1 VHNIT
6 PNYNSDKFTKQ
17 QLYHV
22 LEHYGVVSSKEFD
35 ALWHD
40 ACDKCTDAVA
50 QTVAEQQGKT
60 LYTDATLCD
69 VEKFIAIV
77 VPLGEKALQYGG
89 RFVSPLKHTVPLY
102 PLVVPPPIE

>member
-1 VHNIT
+1 VFNILQHHC
-6 PNYNSDKFTKQ
+6 SDKFTKQ
-17 QLYHV
+17 QLYQV
-22 LEHYGVVSSKEFD
+22 LEHYGVVSSKEFE

-40 ACDKCTDAVA
+40 ACEKCTDAVA
-50 QTVAEQQGKT
+50 QTVAEKQGKA

-69 VEKFIAIV
+69 IEKFIDIV
-77 VPLGEKALQYGG
+77 VRFGDKALQYGG